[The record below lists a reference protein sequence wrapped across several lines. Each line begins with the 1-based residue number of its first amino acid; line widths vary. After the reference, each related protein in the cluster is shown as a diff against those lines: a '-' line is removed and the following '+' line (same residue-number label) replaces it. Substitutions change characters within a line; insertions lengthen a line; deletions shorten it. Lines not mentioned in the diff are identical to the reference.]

1 MELIIEDLTFGMQSP
16 SILDV
21 KIGSRLYDIDA
32 TPHKIQRRIHK
43 SNTTSSGRHG
53 FRLCGIRTHNLGLL
67 RKADLFHVD
76 DESLAQYLDQFFDT
90 DYKRSMMLR
99 TMEKIKGSML
109 QSNVELISS
118 SILVVYDELNPSK
131 MHCKMIDFAHSHM
144 HDHPHLDHNYLEGLA
159 SLSRFI
165 AKD

>member
-32 TPHKIQRRIHK
+32 TPQKIQRRIHK
-43 SNTTSSGRHG
+43 ANTTSSGRHG
-53 FRLCGIRTHNLGLL
+53 FRLCGIRTESLGLL
-67 RKADLFHVD
+67 RKADLLHVD
-76 DESLAQYLDQFFDT
+76 DESLAQYLDLFFDT

-99 TMEKIKGSML
+99 AMEDIRICMS

-131 MHCKMIDFAHSHM
+131 MHCKMIDFAHSHI
-144 HDHPHLDHNYLEGLA
+144 HDHPHYDHNYLQGLA
-159 SLSRFI
+159 SLTRLI
-165 AKD
+165 IKD